1 MKKYLEKKKNLKVTD
16 LIKAIKFNEDIGAGV
31 NESLEEFKC
40 YLLVTGIV

>member
-1 MKKYLEKKKNLKVTD
+1 ME
-16 LIKAIKFNEDIGAGV
+16 IKAIKFNEKVGVGV